1 MIEREIVN
9 IHACSKGEAEALAK
23 EIASHHKPAK
33 FDWAAKFGLQAEAV
47 KTAAP
52 QKPDGGIKAAQPT
65 PKKEPLPAPST
76 EPEPKRDSKQKQKL
90 ASCSCGETVAQN
102 VARFCWFNKARFGGD
117 IYCIPCQEKVGK
129 G

>member
-1 MIEREIVN
+1 M
-9 IHACSKGEAEALAK
+9 AK